1 MSVAIGIKAL
11 NEEAHIAA
19 AIESAQAALA
29 AVGGGEIVLADSG
42 SSDATIAI
50 AQRYCGVRIVQL
62 TDPALRS
69 CGTGAQLAFQ
79 SVDAAYFYILD
90 GDMVLDRDFLRAGI
104 AFLEAHPD
112 HAAVGGRVREVN
124 TASIEFELRARNDRI
139 KGSAVAGEVDR
150 LDCGGFY
157 RVAAVRAVGYF
168 ADHNLHAFEEF
179 ELGARL
185 RAAGWKLARI
195 DAPAVDHHGHST
207 GGYRLM
213 LRRLRTG
220 YAGGPGEVVRA
231 ALGKPHFGHVL
242 RDFAQLRYSLAV
254 IGWWAALAL
263 LLALGAWPAA
273 LAVAA
278 LPLAFLSWRRGNL
291 RLGLYSLATWNVIA
305 IGFLQGLVRAR
316 RAPETP
322 LPARDITQTRP

>member
-1 MSVAIGIKAL
+1 MRIAVGIKAL

-42 SSDATIAI
+42 SRDATVPIAR
-50 AQRYCGVRIVQL
+50 RYSGVKIVQL
-62 TDPALRS
+62 SDLALRS

-79 SVDAAYFYILD
+79 SVDADYFYILD
-90 GDMVLDRDFLRAGI
+90 GDMVLDPGFLQAGI
-104 AFLEAHPD
+104 AFLEANPD
-112 HAAVGGRVREVN
+112 HGAVGGRVREVN
-124 TASIEFELRARNDRI
+124 TSSIEFELRARNDRI

-150 LDCGGFY
+150 LDCGGLY
-157 RVAAVRAVGYF
+157 RVRAVRSVGYF
-168 ADHNLHAFEEF
+168 ADSNLHAFEEF

-185 RAAGWKLARI
+185 RAAGWKLSRI
-195 DAPAVDHHGHST
+195 DAPAVDHHGHSM

-213 LRRLRTG
+213 LRRLRSG
-220 YAGGPGEVVRA
+220 YAGGPGEVIRA
-231 ALGKPHFGHVL
+231 ALGKPHFGLVL

-254 IGWWAALAL
+254 IGWWAVLLL

-273 LAVAA
+273 LAIAA
-278 LPLAFLSWRRGNL
+278 LPLGFLSWRRGSV

-305 IGFLQGLVRAR
+305 IGFLQGLARAR
-316 RAPETP
+316 RAPDAP
-322 LPARDITQTRP
+322 LAARDITRTRL